1 MNYLIEKKQILE
13 LKLNLTSVLL
23 DKKECIRNQQY
34 EKAADWRMKEN
45 ELDQLLHKK
54 NLELMEL
61 QKNYEEQNH
70 SVEEYYLLVSLI
82 NEISIHYTPFK
93 HHEETIEDFYALM
106 KKDFVHLVQLKEN
119 LIREHKLKEAQEL
132 QNQIIRIGQF
142 LEKEKRE
149 DGS

>member
-54 NLELMEL
+54 NLELIEL

-119 LIREHKLKEAQEL
+119 LIYEHKLKEAQEL

>member
-1 MNYLIEKKQILE
+1 MNYLIEKKQIIE
-13 LKLNLTSVLL
+13 LKLNLTSILL

-34 EKAADWRMKEN
+34 EKAADWRMKEK

-54 NLELMEL
+54 NLELIDL

-70 SVEEYYLLVSLI
+70 SVEEYYLLLSLI

-106 KKDFVHLVQLKEN
+106 KKDFAHLVQLKEN
-119 LIREHKLKEAQEL
+119 LIHEYKLKEAKEL

-142 LEKEKRE
+142 LEKDKRE